1 MVSCERTL
9 KLSSANGREVVRQ
22 LVVTGIIPI
31 VVVAIIGVT
40 VTEPA

>member
-1 MVSCERTL
+1 MVSCVRTNAL
-9 KLSSANGREVVRQ
+9 PLSNGRGVVRQ

-40 VTEPA
+40 VTVPA

>member
-1 MVSCERTL
+1 MVSCERTN
-9 KLSSANGREVVRQ
+9 KLSLTNGQGGVRQ

-40 VTEPA
+40 VTVPS

>member
-1 MVSCERTL
+1 MVSCERTNE
-9 KLSSANGREVVRQ
+9 LSRANGRGFVRQ
-22 LVVTGIIPI
+22 LEVTGIIPI